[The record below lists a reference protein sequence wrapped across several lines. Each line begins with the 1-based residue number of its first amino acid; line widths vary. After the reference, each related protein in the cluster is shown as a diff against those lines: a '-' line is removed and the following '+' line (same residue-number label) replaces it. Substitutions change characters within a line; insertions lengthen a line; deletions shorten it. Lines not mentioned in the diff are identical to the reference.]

1 MFEMLVRVTGFFFL
15 FNVKLNKNSSSDI
28 VGHNYDLTIPLIA
41 FHLHWEEHF
50 LMFAEWKLLHPSL
63 PEICKGFKKE
73 RDLATII
80 INFIDCFIVML
91 YVFSVRYGSSTV
103 NNFML
108 IETFRSEYK
117 LVRVWLQDFKC
128 AYTYS
133 SKLTVERTRFQ
144 AKVASHLD
152 NEFA

>member
-63 PEICKGFKKE
+63 PEICKGFKKRE
-73 RDLATII
+73 RLG
-80 INFIDCFIVML
+80 NN
-91 YVFSVRYGSSTV
+91 
-103 NNFML
+103 NNFLL
-108 IETFRSEYK
+108 IASRLWVDMF
-117 LVRVWLQDFKC
+117 LVWDIEVVLLIILCW
-128 AYTYS
+128 
-133 SKLTVERTRFQ
+133 
-144 AKVASHLD
+144 
-152 NEFA
+152 